1 MHLLCVS
8 LAVFILF
15 LYFLKGVI
23 FLGYLMLVLCTIMWS
38 FVGVLVKLASH
49 WVDSSIISFCRFF
62 FGIIFL
68 GGYLIIRDKK
78 LGLNWSVKLIWIG
91 AIAKSVNYI
100 FENLGVS
107 MGYAYSQVL
116 VYPASI
122 TFLVLITCF
131 YFKEK
136 ITPSTWVAIGMCL
149 VGMCFVTWNGKP
161 LSLLYKTSGLVS
173 LLFVI
178 SALGSSIHTLTQKLL
193 IDKMESGKMNFSVF
207 VLASMITA
215 VPVPFSSGFKGDFNM
230 YSLIALIAL
239 GAITGISFFIYAN
252 ALKTVPFLAAV
263 IVSNSGVLFSLIWAK
278 MLFNDPITM
287 VAVFGTVIF
296 LIGIILLNLPKGISL
311 KKILQLKR

>member
-1 MHLLCVS
+1 
-8 LAVFILF
+8 
-15 LYFLKGVI
+15 
-23 FLGYLMLVLCTIMWS
+23 MWS

-62 FGIIFL
+62 FGIVFL
-68 GGYLIIRDKK
+68 GGYLLIRDKK
-78 LGLNWSVKLIWIG
+78 LTLDWGIKLIWLG
-91 AIAKSVNYI
+91 AVAKSINYI

-136 ITPSTWVAIGMCL
+136 ITPAKWVAIGLCL

-161 LSLLYKTSGLVS
+161 LSLLYKTNGLVS

-178 SALGSSIHTLTQKLL
+178 SALGSSIHTLSQKLL

-207 VLASMITA
+207 LLASMITA
-215 VPVPFSSGFKGDFNM
+215 VPIPFSNGIKGDFAVS
-230 YSLIALIAL
+230 SLIALIAL

-263 IVSNSGVLFSLIWAK
+263 IVSNSGVLFSLIWSK
-278 MLFNDPITM
+278 ILFNDPITM

-296 LIGIILLNLPKGISL
+296 FVGIIMLNIPRGLSFKKIMSL
-311 KKILQLKR
+311 KR